1 MATLMSS
8 VKEIHISEIDQP
20 LAWGFEHTGETQEL
34 AAILGD
40 GESYTLNV
48 NFISTGRSC
57 CVSGRP
63 LILPSLMDN
72 EVPKLRLLP
81 LVTVANS
88 LLPRLLDRLCTI
100 LRVFLEDC
108 RVDQLEVPVVPGDP
122 GSGRVA

>member
-48 NFISTGRSC
+48 NFISAGRSC

-88 LLPRLLDRLCTI
+88 LLPRLFYSLCAVLGVLLVDGRI
-100 LRVFLEDC
+100 
-108 RVDQLEVPVVPGDP
+108 DQLEVSVVPRYP
-122 GSGRVA
+122 GGGRVT